1 MFVYWSLHIGAC
13 VYIGIVVNSGD
24 ATPYQVM
31 SPLSSARVVGFFS
44 LPSLWLAEH
53 NPNAYNAAMADAPAG
68 AGSCSHCGTGIL
80 HHVIIR
86 DGDGPE
92 RFIGTSCALKVGVS
106 PEAVRYRMTSDQLA
120 ARDAKRAENQAE
132 WQRKRQAEEDTLA
145 AFIAA
150 RRETVGGIVDM
161 LRAVGT
167 EFHASLASQLETGP
181 LSWRQ
186 AGFVAQA
193 TSVTGRR
200 NKKNADAWDDI
211 IILCCK

>member
-1 MFVYWSLHIGAC
+1 MS
-13 VYIGIVVNSGD
+13 
-24 ATPYQVM
+24 

-106 PEAVRYRMTSDQLA
+106 AQLVRLKITTDQLA
-120 ARDAKRAENQAE
+120 VIDAQRAADNAE
-132 WQRKRQAEEDTLA
+132 WQRKRQAEADELA
-145 AFIAA
+145 ALIAA
-150 RRETVGGIVDM
+150 RRESVGDLVDM

-167 EFHASLASQLETGP
+167 EFHSSLASQLETGP

-186 AGFVAQA
+186 AGFVAKA
-193 TSVTGRR
+193 TSATGRR
-200 NKKNADAWDDI
+200 NKKNADAWDDVVER
-211 IILCCK
+211 CCE

>member
-1 MFVYWSLHIGAC
+1 M
-13 VYIGIVVNSGD
+13 
-24 ATPYQVM
+24 P

-120 ARDAKRAENQAE
+120 ARDAQRAEKRDE
-132 WQRKRQAEEDTLA
+132 WQRKRQEEQDARA
-145 AFIAA
+145 ALIAT
-150 RRETVGGIVDM
+150 RRETVGDIVDI

-167 EFHASLASQLETGP
+167 DFHSSLASQLETGP

-186 AGFVAQA
+186 AGFVAKA
-193 TSVTGRR
+193 TSATGRR
-200 NKKNADAWDDI
+200 NKKNAEAWDDVVER
-211 IILCCK
+211 CCG

>member
-1 MFVYWSLHIGAC
+1 MS
-13 VYIGIVVNSGD
+13 
-24 ATPYQVM
+24 

-53 NPNAYNAAMADAPAG
+53 NPDAYINAMAEAPAG

-92 RFIGTSCALKVGVS
+92 RFIGHDCARKVGIS

-120 ARDAKRAENQAE
+120 ARDAQRAEKRDE
-132 WQRKRQAEEDTLA
+132 WQRKRQAEADERA
-145 AFIAA
+145 ALVAT
-150 RRETVGGIVDM
+150 RRETVGDLVDM
-161 LRAVGT
+161 LRAM
-167 EFHASLASQLETGP
+167 ESDFHASLASQLETGP

-186 AGFVAQA
+186 AGFVAKA
-193 TSVTGRR
+193 TSATGRR
-200 NKKNADAWDDI
+200 NKKNADAWDDVVER
-211 IILCCK
+211 CCE